1 MSDTAH
7 SWADGTPRSQ
17 GNAFS
22 IPPRP
27 TAEADAA
34 NEKIRLRNLA
44 RHDQKLKAQGRTR
57 ADVQKKAATRINRE
71 ASLAAFIPNSKTA
84 PR

>member
-1 MSDTAH
+1 MSNTAH
-7 SWADGTPRSQ
+7 WADGSPRSQ

-22 IPPRP
+22 ILPRP
-27 TAEADAA
+27 SSEAIAA

-44 RHDQKLKAQGRTR
+44 RYDQKLKAQGRTR
-57 ADVQKKAATRINRE
+57 ADVQKKAATRVNPE
-71 ASLAAFIPNSKTA
+71 ASLAAFVPNSKTA

>member
-1 MSDTAH
+1 MSSITQT
-7 SWADGTPRSQ
+7 WPDGTPRSQ

-27 TAEADAA
+27 TAEADAL
-34 NEKIRLRNLA
+34 NEKIRLRNLK
-44 RHDQKLKAQGRTR
+44 RYDQKLAEQGRTR
-57 ADVQKKAATRINRE
+57 ADVQKKAATRVNPE